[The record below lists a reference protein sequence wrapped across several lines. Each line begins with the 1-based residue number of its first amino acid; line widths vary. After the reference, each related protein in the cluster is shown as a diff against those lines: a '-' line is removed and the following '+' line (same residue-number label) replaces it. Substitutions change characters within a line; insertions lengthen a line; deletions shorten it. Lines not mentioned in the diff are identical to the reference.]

1 LKLAFTTLG
10 CPDWTLS
17 RIIECAAECG
27 YDGID
32 FRGLAGE
39 MAVYKLPE
47 FSAGVAE
54 TKRKIADAGLAVSC
68 FSSGVH
74 IFSTANFEKNAA
86 EIAAYAKLCAEF
98 ETPYIRVFGGKIGDT
113 PRDQAVQTAAG
124 HLRQLALTAKEYG
137 AMLLLETH
145 DDWMSCDHVRQVMEA
160 TDSDAVGVLWD
171 VHHPYRMLGDQPE
184 HSWAT
189 FGKWV
194 KYTHVKD
201 SRLNAAKDGGKE
213 AKNGA
218 GAKGGEPD
226 FSYCLT
232 GEGDIP
238 LKRIVDVLRQGGYDG
253 YYTLEWEKKWH
264 PEIPEADIAF
274 PQYAQFM
281 RGLG

>member
-1 LKLAFTTLG
+1 MQMKLAFTTLG
-10 CPDWTLS
+10 CPDWALP
-17 RIIECAAECG
+17 RIIECAAKFG

-32 FRGLAGE
+32 LRGLAGE

-47 FSAGVAE
+47 FSTDAAE
-54 TKRKIADAGLAVSC
+54 TKRKIADAGLKVSC
-68 FSSGVH
+68 FSSGVQ
-74 IFSTANFEKNAA
+74 IYSTANFEKNEA

-124 HLRQLALTAKEYG
+124 HLRKLAATAKEHG
-137 AMLLLETH
+137 ATLLLETH
-145 DDWMSCDHVRQVMEA
+145 DDWTSCDHVRQVVEA
-160 TDSDAVGVLWD
+160 ADSDAVGVLWD
-171 VHHPYRMLGDQPE
+171 VHHPYRMLGEQPE
-184 HSWAT
+184 HSWET

-201 SRLNAAKDGGKE
+201 SRLNGASGEGKV
-213 AKNGA
+213 AKNG
-218 GAKGGEPD
+218 EPS
-226 FSYCLT
+226 FTYCLT

-253 YYTLEWEKKWH
+253 YYTLEWEKRWH

-274 PQYAQFM
+274 PQYARFM
-281 RGLG
+281 RELG